1 MAADVS
7 QERLT
12 ADAQV
17 DRAYLDGLE
26 REAENPT
33 IDLLDRVAATL
44 RVPPAELFVRPPE
57 GAEPPQPL
65 RGGRRK
71 G

>member
-1 MAADVS
+1 
-7 QERLT
+7 
-12 ADAQV
+12 V